1 MPKSLD
7 TGVSSRVPIKV
18 PASEKQAL
26 IAVLRDRETLSAL
39 TRELWRKEVAR
50 RLKNNNRGATDVAVK
65 VQPKPASPISR

>member
-18 PASEKQAL
+18 PAAEKQAL
-26 IAVLRDRETLSAL
+26 LDVLRDGETLSAL

-50 RLKNNNRGATDVAVK
+50 RLKNNRGATDVAVR
-65 VQPKPASPISR
+65 VPPKPASPISH